1 MLSNDD
7 VVLKFI
13 NKNFSEIGNIDSKE
27 FKTLK
32 QKIDIC
38 IQCIKAFLNRECN
51 GKFTINNRFTKTL
64 YASIHLNLHI
74 NFIEN
79 NKPSWSVYRLQLVLL
94 CRGYDCDLNGIY
106 TQATMKCFK
115 QFKKDNMVKSSK
127 YPYEVTSNVWYK
139 LLTIEN
145 GGNQNE

>member
-7 VVLKFI
+7 VILKFI

-79 NKPSWSVYRLQLVLL
+79 NKPSWSVYLLQLVLL

-145 GGNQNE
+145 GGN